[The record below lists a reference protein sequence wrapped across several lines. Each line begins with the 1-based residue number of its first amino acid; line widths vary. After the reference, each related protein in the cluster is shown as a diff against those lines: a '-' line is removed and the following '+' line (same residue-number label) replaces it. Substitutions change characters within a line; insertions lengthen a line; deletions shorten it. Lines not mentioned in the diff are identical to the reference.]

1 MSYILDAL
9 KKAEREKK
17 RSSVPDILE
26 EQRLPFPE
34 KRKRPMTTL
43 ILISGL
49 VSVAM
54 ASGIVGGMWY
64 AKKIHSP
71 VDRIVQTA
79 GESSTQKI
87 SVEIERKGTGSDIEP
102 AETSVSAGGV
112 AQDRV
117 AATSNSGISDR
128 RIERKDHR
136 RETKGEA
143 TSSVTADA
151 AGKVQDEIPPP
162 DRKRLY
168 SLHDLPIAVR
178 EKLPQFTFS
187 IFFYAEE
194 PADRRVRVNGLT
206 LKEGQFLSEGLKLE
220 EILPHGVVFNYYDY
234 RFLIALH
241 DR

>member
-1 MSYILDAL
+1 
-9 KKAEREKK
+9 
-17 RSSVPDILE
+17 
-26 EQRLPFPE
+26 
-34 KRKRPMTTL
+34 MTTL
-43 ILISGL
+43 VLIFGL

-54 ASGIVGGMWY
+54 ASGIMGGMWY

-71 VDRIVQTA
+71 FDRTVQTA
-79 GESSTQKI
+79 GESSTQKM
-87 SVEIERKGTGSDIEP
+87 SVEIERKGTGGDIEP
-102 AETSVSAGGV
+102 AETSVSAGSA

-117 AATSNSGISDR
+117 TTTSDSGVSES

-136 RETKGEA
+136 RETEGKA
-143 TSSVTADA
+143 TSSVAADA
-151 AGKVQDEIPPP
+151 AGMVQNDMPPP

-168 SLHDLPIAVR
+168 ALHDLPIAVR

-206 LKEGQFLSEGLKLE
+206 LKEGQYLSEGLKLE